1 MTEHR
6 IVTALQRCDEQGNIY
21 DLTRVFFDELLPH
34 PFALHD
40 DLIALGAGWNTARI
54 SRLIVIGER
63 PRGGRKPRS
72 RSIQVG
78 CGSLSLGSHSAPSL
92 ERFRERVVR
101 IKRQIGV
108 ERP

>member
-6 IVTALQRCDEQGNIY
+6 IVTALQRRDEQGNIY
-21 DLTRVFFDELLPH
+21 DLTRVFFDELLRH

-72 RSIQVG
+72 RSIHVG

-108 ERP
+108 ARP